1 MKRNDPVR
9 LVAIKKTN
17 GSSNKKYDGT
27 YFYGD
32 LYSKTMVIFQGFY
45 LKPLIILEVFSF
57 GKMMW
62 KKS

>member
-1 MKRNDPVR
+1 MTRCNSGYQKNERV
-9 LVAIKKTN
+9 
-17 GSSNKKYDGT
+17 KKYDGT

-32 LYSKTMVIFQGFY
+32 LYSKTMVIFQGLY
-45 LKPLIILEVFSF
+45 LKHTIILEVISF